1 VSSRI
6 GDKIKA
12 AQVAMSA
19 ADRIDWA
26 KVWEAIGAV
35 LDEEI
40 FPHHESVDTS
50 SGDRSQTSQA
60 IEQIYSLSTGAG
72 SNNFNLLTLASQEG
86 CRVRVEKVDTGA
98 GVGTVNP
105 YGAETFL
112 GGATAFPLRK
122 QGDFIEYEVQGGVA
136 IVIDSLSTLDS
147 ATLVINQIQPLAHG
161 LGVIPRKSPCSL
173 VCVSAEQG
181 YAVNDEIRVPI
192 LGYSASREWS
202 ASVDATY
209 FYVQTDEIAVVL
221 RRDAAGSTSTITMSK
236 WKVRIRYEI

>member
-72 SNNFNLLTLASQEG
+72 SNNFNLLPLASQEG

-136 IVIDSLSTLDS
+136 IVIDSLATIDSDPLDTNQTQTWPHGMGVKPTIVS
-147 ATLVINQIQPLAHG
+147 WCLLCLTAEYGYAIGDEAWNVESYPAGDRYVGIKSDATNFMTRITVAPMVQRFDIYSY
-161 LGVIPRKSPCSL
+161 GVITT
-173 VCVSAEQG
+173 ANW
-181 YAVNDEIRVPI
+181 AI
-192 LGYSASREWS
+192 
-202 ASVDATY
+202 
-209 FYVQTDEIAVVL
+209 
-221 RRDAAGSTSTITMSK
+221 
-236 WKVRIRYEI
+236 RIRYKL